1 MGKNLFKTVLVGG
14 AIAATGYV
22 VYKRLDQKQQT
33 EIQNGFDKLSDDAKG
48 YLEDAQYAVNDL
60 VNKAGLDEQ
69 VAQLTD
75 SASAASENV
84 QKHTKSWW
92 HKAQKSLEEA
102 RQTAEAKKDDV
113 EETIV
118 VSLDNLNEIEA
129 EAKAQVDDIDADQAA
144 KAVSDKVKE
153 VAPDASDI
161 QDVADKAKEVAPAD
175 KVQAVADKAKDLDT
189 DQLAQSVAAK
199 TKTAADR
206 VQAAADRE
214 NGLAESGKA
223 ALSNSKKNGLAD
235 SGKTGLSDTK

>member
-118 VSLDNLNEIEA
+118 VSLDNLDEIEA

-161 QDVADKAKEVAPAD
+161 QDVADKAK
-175 KVQAVADKAKDLDT
+175 DLDT
-189 DQLAQSVAAK
+189 DQLAQSAAAK